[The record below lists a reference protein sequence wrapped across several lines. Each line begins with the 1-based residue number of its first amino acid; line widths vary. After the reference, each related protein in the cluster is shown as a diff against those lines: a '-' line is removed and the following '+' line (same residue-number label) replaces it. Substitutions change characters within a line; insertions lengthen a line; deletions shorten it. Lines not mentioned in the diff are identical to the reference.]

1 MLSLSLKRKKGNYKF
16 GLKKNTQLFRTM
28 EYNNLRIYASETI
41 ELQVRILETVDADE
55 QLKCLERAEVDQ
67 AQLWFSLDP
76 MKVFPG
82 WLY

>member
-41 ELQVRILETVDADE
+41 EL
-55 QLKCLERAEVDQ
+55 
-67 AQLWFSLDP
+67 
-76 MKVFPG
+76 
-82 WLY
+82 

>member
-41 ELQVRILETVDADE
+41 ELQVRILEILAS
-55 QLKCLERAEVDQ
+55 LLPSPPF
-67 AQLWFSLDP
+67 WF
-76 MKVFPG
+76 G
-82 WLY
+82 